1 MKPMYQDEECTPSEG
16 VSQSPADFKGKMVKI
31 PTEKDKI
38 LELYP
43 GKLPSL
49 RSSSFGISGACPCR
63 PNECILALNSNL
75 RK

>member
-43 GKLPSL
+43 GKLQVQGQVHLGLVELVLVGLMSVSWL
-49 RSSSFGISGACPCR
+49 
-63 PNECILALNSNL
+63 
-75 RK
+75 